1 MTQPVSP
8 PSEVLTVERDGHVAV
23 LWLDNAARRNAMGPP
38 FWRDLPEV
46 VQALGDDADVRA
58 VIVAARGPHF
68 STGLDLASFG
78 ELLGD
83 GGGGDGGG
91 GDGAAPSP
99 AVQRHRTHRQIRA
112 MQAAITAV
120 ADCPVPTIAAIHGAC
135 LGGGIDLITACDIRL
150 ASADAV
156 FSVRETRI
164 AIVADLGTLQRLP
177 GIVGRG
183 QAAELVYTGRD
194 TSADEAR
201 ALGLVN
207 AVHPDVDALH
217 AAARA
222 LAHEISANPPLA
234 VRGSKAVMTAP
245 DRPGV
250 AEGLERVALWNSA
263 FLPSHDL
270 HEALA
275 AFMEKRPPEFTG
287 Q

>member
-1 MTQPVSP
+1 MAQPGSPPP

-23 LWLDNAARRNAMGPP
+23 VWLDNAARRNAMGPA
-38 FWRDLPEV
+38 FWTDLPRV
-46 VQALGDDADVRA
+46 VEALGDDADVRA
-58 VIVAARGPHF
+58 VVVAARGPHF

-78 ELLGD
+78 ELLG
-83 GGGGDGGG
+83 GDGPR

-120 ADCPVPTIAAIHGAC
+120 ADCPVPTVAAVHGAC

-194 TSADEAR
+194 TSAEQAQV
-201 ALGLVN
+201 LGLVN

-222 LAHEISANPPLA
+222 LAHEIAANPPLA